1 MSRIKLEINNIQDFK
16 KSIEFT
22 EGKLEDV
29 NTDFVE
35 LKGKFAMHLKEH
47 VDIVKQLNKSKK
59 MNLALKEKVL
69 QLAVEKISS
78 LLGYLKTKMNQL
90 RNVQKKSMKCLLGS
104 WGYKME
110 MKSSSRD
117 AILLGPRMWCGS
129 FILYSVRLLTCVFYH
144 RNLHCVG

>member
-16 KSIEFT
+16 KSLEFT

-47 VDIVKQLNKSKK
+47 VDIVKQLNESKK

-90 RNVQKKSMKCLLGS
+90 RNVKKN
-104 WGYKME
+104 
-110 MKSSSRD
+110 
-117 AILLGPRMWCGS
+117 P
-129 FILYSVRLLTCVFYH
+129 
-144 RNLHCVG
+144 